1 MQLFNNKNL
10 CLFFICIFTTPFIS
24 VAQTT
29 NEEDY
34 QSYRDSIPVVQLK
47 MIPNSK
53 EEANESFNQTNE
65 LESDSYTDKLN
76 KELVINEVPFRYID
90 YEYGD
95 GKFTTYPFE
104 LVNEVLPTI
113 EGSNPNYNK
122 RYDKAFQKM
131 ISKLINPINL
141 ANKELYAMG
150 SQREGV
156 YIQDINTDIK
166 YVFNKICFDNKCA
179 LGQVFYIFNPT
190 NYEMT
195 GMLYDGCSFVKD
207 NITGNDQ
214 RTRELLQK
222 YIDTQDPL
230 SYSYASGAC
239 KKRLSIVK
247 EN

>member
-1 MQLFNNKNL
+1 MYLFNNKNL
-10 CLFFICIFTTPFIS
+10 YLFFICTFTTPFVS
-24 VAQTT
+24 ASQTT
-29 NEEDY
+29 NEQDY

-47 MIPNSK
+47 MIARSQD
-53 EEANESFNQTNE
+53 EENEP
-65 LESDSYTDKLN
+65 LEQAYISDSTSYTDKLN
-76 KELVINEVPFRYID
+76 IKLALDNVPFRYLA
-90 YEYGD
+90 YEYGN

-113 EGSNPNYNK
+113 EGSNSNYDS

>member
-1 MQLFNNKNL
+1 MYLFKNKNL
-10 CLFFICIFTTPFIS
+10 CLFSILLFTTPFIS

-47 MIPNSK
+47 IISNSK
-53 EEANESFNQTNE
+53 EINESFNQTNE
-65 LESDSYTDKLN
+65 PDSISYTDTLN
-76 KELVINEVPFRYID
+76 KELAINEVPFRYVD

-104 LVNEVLPTI
+104 LVNEKLPTV
-113 EGSNPNYNK
+113 EGINSNYDS

-131 ISKLINPINL
+131 ISKLVSPIDL
-141 ANKELYAMG
+141 TKKEIYAMG
-150 SQREGV
+150 TQREGV
-156 YIQDINTDIK
+156 YIRDIDTNKK
-166 YVFNKICFDNKCA
+166 YVFNKICFDSKCA
-179 LGQVFYIFNPT
+179 ISQVFYIFDPQ

-207 NITGNDQ
+207 NITGDDQ
-214 RTRELLQK
+214 RTRELLKK
-222 YIDTQDPL
+222 YINTQDPL

-239 KKRLSIVK
+239 
-247 EN
+247 